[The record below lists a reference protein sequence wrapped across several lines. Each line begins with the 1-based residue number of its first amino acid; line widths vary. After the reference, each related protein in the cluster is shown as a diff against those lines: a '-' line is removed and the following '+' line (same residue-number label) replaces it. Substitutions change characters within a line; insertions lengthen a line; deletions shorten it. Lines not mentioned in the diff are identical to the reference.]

1 MAISLGPLRVRK
13 LERWSPPRKGGA
25 AQNAAGDDAER
36 SDEEERRRMIDETLF
51 DAEEKMEKAVSVGRD
66 DLSTIRTGR
75 ANPSMFSRI
84 VIDYYGATTP
94 ITQLA
99 SINVPEARLVVIKPY
114 ETSQLRPIENA
125 IRNSDLGVNPTNDG
139 TLIRVAVPQ
148 LTEERRRELVK
159 QAKAKG
165 EDARVTVRNIR
176 RKAMEELHR
185 IRKDGEAGE
194 DEVTRAEKDLDKAT
208 HQYVNQIDEL
218 VKHKEGELLE
228 V

>member
-1 MAISLGPLRVRK
+1 
-13 LERWSPPRKGGA
+13 
-25 AQNAAGDDAER
+25 
-36 SDEEERRRMIDETLF
+36 MIDETLF
-51 DAEEKMEKAVSVGRD
+51 DAEEKMEKAVSVSRD

-75 ANPSMFSRI
+75 ANPGMFNRI
-84 VIDYYGATTP
+84 VIDYYGSATP

-99 SINVPEARLVVIKPY
+99 SINVPEARLVVITPY
-114 ETSQLRPIENA
+114 EAGQLGNIEAA
-125 IRNSDLGVNPTNDG
+125 IRNSELGVNPTNDG

-165 EDARVTVRNIR
+165 EDAKVSVRNIR

-194 DEVTRAEKDLDKAT
+194 DEVTRAEKDLDKST
-208 HQYVNQIDEL
+208 QQYVTQIEDL

>member
-1 MAISLGPLRVRK
+1 
-13 LERWSPPRKGGA
+13 
-25 AQNAAGDDAER
+25 
-36 SDEEERRRMIDETLF
+36 MIDETLF

-75 ANPSMFSRI
+75 ANPGMFSRI
-84 VIDYYGATTP
+84 VIDYYGSATP

-114 ETSQLRPIENA
+114 EANQLHAIETA

-159 QAKAKG
+159 QAKSKG
-165 EDARVTVRNIR
+165 EDAKVSVRNIR
-176 RKAMEELHR
+176 RKAMEELGR
-185 IRKDGEAGE
+185 IKKDGEAGE
-194 DEVTRAEKDLDKAT
+194 DEVSRAEKDLEKST
-208 HQYVNQIDEL
+208 HTYTTQIDDL